1 MSDLLNGWI
10 KLRRTKP
17 LKVKKKLL
25 DRYMGESCQDFE
37 ADFPR
42 EQARARLGQNSRPRG
57 QNFALN
63 GIQGE
68 VGVSLFREIHFHSV
82 LTIYYHCI
90 VLFLSFNGNSSMC
103 YS

>member
-17 LKVKKKLL
+17 LKVIKQLL

-42 EQARARLGQNSRPRG
+42 E
-57 QNFALN
+57 
-63 GIQGE
+63 
-68 VGVSLFREIHFHSV
+68 
-82 LTIYYHCI
+82 
-90 VLFLSFNGNSSMC
+90 
-103 YS
+103 